1 MCGQRED
8 PAVALALAGV
18 MALQRTILTLH
29 DHGALLRSSGN
40 PAVRPPKRCVIF
52 RFNCTSSV
60 HLRSSELHTKRC
72 KDGGEEARSILCSH
86 VQVCKQRNRL
96 PECSSALPACHC
108 F

>member
-40 PAVRPPKRCVIF
+40 PAVRPSRPPKRGALCHIPV
-52 RFNCTSSV
+52 R
-60 HLRSSELHTKRC
+60 LH
-72 KDGGEEARSILCSH
+72 
-86 VQVCKQRNRL
+86 
-96 PECSSALPACHC
+96 
-108 F
+108 